1 MIDGT
6 VSYTYYAPSLPLVA
20 HNIIMLSLVM
30 STRQK
35 FVVTVAVHLQYMM
48 DIVNEHSC
56 VDLVRESTYSH
67 VIKSITSSSLTFL
80 MHI

>member
-6 VSYTYYAPSLPLVA
+6 VIYTYYAPPLPLVA
-20 HNIIMLSLVM
+20 HNIMLSLVM

-35 FVVTVAVHLQYMM
+35 SVVTVAVHLQYMM
-48 DIVNEHSC
+48 DIFNEHSC
-56 VDLVRESTYSH
+56 VDLVRESTCSH

>member
-1 MIDGT
+1 MIDST

-20 HNIIMLSLVM
+20 HNIMLSLVM

-56 VDLVRESTYSH
+56 VDPVRESTGSH
-67 VIKSITSSSLTFL
+67 VIKSIISSLLTFL

>member
-20 HNIIMLSLVM
+20 HNIMSSLVM
-30 STRQK
+30 SARQK

-56 VDLVRESTYSH
+56 VDLIRESTCSH
-67 VIKSITSSSLTFL
+67 VIKSIYHHHQHS
-80 MHI
+80 